1 MSMSGTKGMRLSLH
15 RPSYQD
21 KDKDK
26 DKDKDMDMDI
36 SDSNVMTSNS
46 ANNSHGDGKQ
56 VDVEK

>member
-21 KDKDK
+21 KDK
-26 DKDKDMDMDI
+26 DI

>member
-26 DKDKDMDMDI
+26 DMDI

-46 ANNSHGDGKQ
+46 ANNSHCDGKQ

>member
-1 MSMSGTKGMRLSLH
+1 MSGTKGMRLSLH

-26 DKDKDMDMDI
+26 DKDMDI